1 MKLKPTALLIALVAL
16 VAILA
21 VACGGDGG
29 GEEAGIRTQKGLSV
43 AAIAAGAQVGE
54 EADDLGGDG
63 GLPVGA
69 PAPQADIGEESR
81 NVLSPDIAPF
91 PLPSLQESQTGVTV
105 QGYGSAS
112 VDADSAVLELFFG
125 GEFMDDIEPPL
136 PVPEMGDVEPE
147 AGETEPGFEGSSSGS
162 DVSSDT
168 VRLGD
173 PGTRSFRAQG
183 ITEAD
188 LQPIVDAI
196 AAQGVS
202 TANIEVMVEPSYGDR
217 YYGGSATI
225 RVTVDNVDALEGIMD
240 AATDAASGLED
251 ISFNWSSVS
260 YTASDC
266 AALEQAA
273 MEAAVEDARER
284 GQSFAGALGVG
295 LGAVVGASHYS
306 YSPFG
311 SPCDSDL
318 GGSYGLEG
326 ISYAEGQSPEVQLV
340 ATVTITFAIQ

>member
-1 MKLKPTALLIALVAL
+1 MNLKPFALLMALVAL
-16 VAILA
+16 AASLAI
-21 VACGGDGG
+21 ACGGDGG

-43 AAIAAGAQVGE
+43 AALAAGAQVGE
-54 EADDLGGDG
+54 EADDLGGGG
-63 GLPVGA
+63 GLPIGA
-69 PAPQADIGEESR
+69 PAPEADIGVER
-81 NVLSPDIAPF
+81 GNVLSPDIAPF
-91 PLPSLQESQTGVTV
+91 PYPSLQESQTGITV

-112 VDADSAVLELFFG
+112 VDADSAVLELYFG
-125 GEFMDDIEPPL
+125 REFIDGIERPM
-136 PVPEMGDVEPE
+136 PVPERGDVEPE
-147 AGETEPGFEGSSSGS
+147 ADENEPGFEESSSGA
-162 DVSSDT
+162 DVSSDS

-173 PGTRSFRAQG
+173 PGTRSFRAQE

-202 TANIEVMVEPSYGDR
+202 TADIEVVVEPSYGDP

-225 RVTVDNVDALEGIMD
+225 RVAVQNVDSLEGIMD
-240 AATDAASGLED
+240 AAADAASDLED
-251 ISFNWSSVS
+251 ISFYGSSVS

-266 AALEQAA
+266 ASLEQAA

-284 GQSFAGALGVG
+284 GQTFASALGVG

-311 SPCDSDL
+311 SPCDSTIDGL
-318 GGSYGLEG
+318 YGLERV
-326 ISYAEGQSPEVQLV
+326 SYAEGQSPEVQLI